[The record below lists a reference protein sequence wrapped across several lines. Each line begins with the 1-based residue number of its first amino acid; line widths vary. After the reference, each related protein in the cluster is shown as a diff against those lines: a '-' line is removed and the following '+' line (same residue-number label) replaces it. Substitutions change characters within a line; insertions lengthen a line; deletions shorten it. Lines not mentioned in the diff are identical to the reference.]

1 MKESDLV
8 AAIDLGSNSFHM
20 IVARMERGQ
29 LHIVDRMRE
38 RVRLGSGLDDRHRI
52 SAVAQA
58 RALACLERF
67 GERVR
72 DMPAGRVRAVGTN
85 TLRKAKNGA
94 SFLERAHRALGHP
107 IEVIAGR
114 EEARL
119 IYLGVIQTMP
129 KNVVQRLVVD
139 IGGGST
145 ECVIGERHEIVEA
158 DSLYMGCVSFSERFF
173 PDGAITPERFEAAR
187 IAAKLELASIGRRYR
202 ALGWQIACGCSGTV
216 HAAKKIARQNGW
228 SAGEI
233 TPRALKK
240 LERALLDGG
249 HIDRLAI
256 PGLADDR
263 RAVIPGG
270 VAILSA
276 IVETFE
282 LAELVPAPG
291 ALREGALYDLV
302 GRIRDED
309 VRDRTIRWF
318 CQRYGVDLEQSARVE
333 RTALTLL
340 HQLVHAWRLDLEHA
354 RRVLSWASHLFEIG
368 LSLSHTGYHKHSA
381 YVVAHAD
388 MAGFSRDDQAI
399 LAAVIQGHRRKV
411 KPETYRDLP
420 PEYEHDVLYYTL
432 IFRLAVLLNRNR
444 SDEPTPVL
452 GIDATLDRLA
462 LTFPPGWLE
471 AHPLSMEDLV
481 QQVERFK
488 RVGMELVL
496 GEVPV
501 PTSGPAE
508 PAVEPKKKKDK
519 DKDKKDKK
527 SKKAKKPKS

>member
-1 MKESDLV
+1 MQSVKESDLV

-29 LHIVDRMRE
+29 LHVVDKMRE

-72 DMPAGRVRAVGTN
+72 DMPSAHVRAVGTN
-85 TLRKAKNGA
+85 TLRKAKNGP

-129 KNVVQRLVVD
+129 KNVERRLVVD

-145 ECVIGERHEIVEA
+145 ECVIGSRHEIVEA
-158 DSLYMGCVSFSERFF
+158 DSLYMGCVSFSERYF
-173 PDGAITPERFEAAR
+173 PGGVITAEAFEAAH
-187 IAAKLELASIGRRYR
+187 ISAKLELQSIGRRYN
-202 ALGWQIACGCSGTV
+202 ALGWEIACGCSGTV
-216 HAAKKIARQNGW
+216 HAVKKIARQNGW
-228 SAGEI
+228 SSGEI
-233 TPRALKK
+233 TPKALAK
-240 LERALLDGG
+240 LEAALIAGG
-249 HIDRLAI
+249 HIDDVDI
-256 PGLADDR
+256 PGLAEDR
-263 RAVIPGG
+263 RPVILGG

-282 LAELVPAPG
+282 LSQLVPAPG

-318 CQRYGVDLEQSARVE
+318 CERYGVDTDQAARVE
-333 RTALTLL
+333 RTALMLL
-340 HQLVHAWRLDLEHA
+340 HQLVHAWRLDVEHA

-368 LSLSHTGYHKHSA
+368 LSISHTGYHKHSA

-399 LAAVIQGHRRKV
+399 LAAVIHGHRRKV
-411 KPETYRDLP
+411 RPESYRDLP

-444 SDEPTPVL
+444 SDEPTPML
-452 GIDATLDRLA
+452 RIDATFDRVA
-462 LTFPPGWLE
+462 ITFPPGWLE
-471 AHPLSMEDLV
+471 AHPLSTEDLA
-481 QQVERFK
+481 QQVDRFR
-488 RVGMELVL
+488 RVGLALEIAEIP
-496 GEVPV
+496 GESDKPKKKK
-501 PTSGPAE
+501 
-508 PAVEPKKKKDK
+508 KKKKDK
-519 DKDKKDKK
+519 KKKDKR
-527 SKKAKKPKS
+527 